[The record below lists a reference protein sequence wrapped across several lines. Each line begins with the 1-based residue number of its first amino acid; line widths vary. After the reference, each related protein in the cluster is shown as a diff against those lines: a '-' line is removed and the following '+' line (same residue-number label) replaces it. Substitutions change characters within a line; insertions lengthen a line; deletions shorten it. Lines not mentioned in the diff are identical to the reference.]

1 MKEREEATMTISP
14 RLTKT
19 LAGAFAAL
27 LLTVG
32 SLSAQGREAF
42 TEERF
47 EALQA
52 AGELVLVSVHADW
65 CGTCA
70 RQSDILSAFPEKNP
84 DTELYILVVDFD
96 KQKDWVRHFG
106 APSQST
112 LILYRGEERVWFS
125 VGETGEDKIYGQIT
139 EAAAGAR

>member
-1 MKEREEATMTISP
+1 MTTQP

-19 LAGAFAAL
+19 LATAFAAL

-32 SLSAQGREAF
+32 TMSAQGREAF
-42 TEERF
+42 TEDRF

-70 RQSDILSAFPEKNP
+70 RQSDILSAFPEKYP
-84 DTELYILVVDFD
+84 DTSLYILVVDFD
-96 KQKDWVRHFG
+96 KQKDWVQHFG

-112 LILYRGEERVWFS
+112 LILFRGAERVWFS
-125 VGETGEDKIYGQIT
+125 VGETGEDKIYGQI
-139 EAAAGAR
+139 AAASAAGMR

>member
-1 MKEREEATMTISP
+1 MSFQP

-19 LAGAFAAL
+19 LATAFVAL
-27 LLTVG
+27 LLTAG
-32 SLSAQGREAF
+32 TLSAQGKEAF

-47 EALQA
+47 ETLQA

-70 RQSDILSAFPEKNP
+70 RQSDILSEFPEKNP
-84 DTELYILVVDFD
+84 NTELYILTVDFD

-112 LILYRGEERVWFS
+112 LVLFRGEERVWFS
-125 VGETGEDKIYGQIT
+125 VGETDENEIYGQIA

>member
-1 MKEREEATMTISP
+1 MSFQP

-19 LAGAFAAL
+19 LATAFVAL
-27 LLTVG
+27 LLTAG
-32 SLSAQGREAF
+32 TLSAQGKEAF
-42 TEERF
+42 TEQRF

-70 RQSDILSAFPEKNP
+70 RQSDILSEFPEKNP
-84 DTELYILVVDFD
+84 NTELYILTVDFD

-112 LILYRGEERVWFS
+112 LVLFRGEERVWFS
-125 VGETGEDKIYGQIT
+125 VGETDENEIYGQIA

>member
-1 MKEREEATMTISP
+1 MTVQP

-19 LAGAFAAL
+19 LATVFAAL
-27 LLTVG
+27 LIFVG
-32 SLSAQGREAF
+32 SLSAQGKEAF
-42 TEERF
+42 TEARF

-52 AGELVLVSVHADW
+52 EGALILVSVHADW
-65 CGTCA
+65 CPTCRA
-70 RQSDILSAFPEKNP
+70 QQEVLSAFPEKNP
-84 DTELYILVVDFD
+84 DTELYILTVDFD

-112 LILYRGEERVWFS
+112 LILFRGEERVWFS
-125 VGETGEDKIYGQIT
+125 VGETGEDEIYGQIA

>member
-1 MKEREEATMTISP
+1 MTSTKRLSTTIATAVA
-14 RLTKT
+14 T
-19 LAGAFAAL
+19 LVLSA
-27 LLTVG
+27 G
-32 SLSAQGREAF
+32 SLAAQGREAF

-47 EALQA
+47 ETLQA

-70 RQSDILSAFPEKNP
+70 RQADILSEFPEKNP

-112 LILYRGEERVWFS
+112 LVLFKGDERMWFS
-125 VGETGEDKIYGQIT
+125 VGETSEEKIVAPILL
-139 EAAAGAR
+139 AAAAQG

>member
-1 MKEREEATMTISP
+1 MTSTK
-14 RLTKT
+14 RLFKT
-19 LAGAFAAL
+19 LATAVAAL
-27 LLTVG
+27 VVTAG
-32 SLSAQGREAF
+32 SLTAQGREAF

-47 EALQA
+47 ESLQA

-70 RQSDILSAFPEKNP
+70 RQSDILSAFPENHP
-84 DTELYILVVDFD
+84 DTDLYILVVDFD

-112 LILYRGEERVWFS
+112 LILFKGEERVWFS
-125 VGETGEDKIYGQIT
+125 VGETGEDEIYTQIT
-139 EAAAGAR
+139 TAAAGAR

>member
-1 MKEREEATMTISP
+1 MTTQP

-19 LAGAFAAL
+19 LATAFAAL

-32 SLSAQGREAF
+32 TMSAQGREAF
-42 TEERF
+42 TEDRF

-70 RQSDILSAFPEKNP
+70 RQNDILSAFPEKYP

-96 KQKDWVRHFG
+96 KQKEWVRHFG

-112 LILYRGEERVWFS
+112 LILFSGAERVWFS
-125 VGETGEDKIYGQIT
+125 VGETGEDKIYGQI
-139 EAAAGAR
+139 AAASAAGMR

>member
-1 MKEREEATMTISP
+1 MTIRP

-19 LAGAFAAL
+19 LAAAFAAL
-27 LLTVG
+27 LLSVG
-32 SLSAQGREAF
+32 TLTAQGKEPFSEA
-42 TEERF
+42 RF
-47 EALQA
+47 ATLQA
-52 AGELVLVSVHADW
+52 EGALVLVSVHADW

-84 DTELYILVVDFD
+84 NTELFILTVDFD

-112 LILYRGEERVWFS
+112 LILFRGDERVWFS
-125 VGETGEDKIYGQIT
+125 VGETGEDEIYGRIT
-139 EAAAGAR
+139 SAAAGAR